1 MTNKRTRMLRWL
13 SLMLLLITAK
23 PSMAAPP
30 VPTGVP
36 TYAPGQVL
44 VGTRSGAR
52 LSILT
57 ALPGVLDARPLL
69 PDLYLLSVP
78 EGEEMTVAKA
88 LASRP
93 DVAYASPNYLIA
105 EPPLASSQMVTPDDE
120 PMWTRSHLAQV
131 SSCVV
136 ADTLRMALTPGG
148 EPLPENTLPSGSSQ
162 VYVVFDYQ
170 GCNDQLVRVQVY
182 WLDQVPPELIDP
194 FTRIEVLNGSG
205 TQSFLLPAWEYF
217 PEGTFPIG
225 QYTTVLQVP
234 PDEAPNSGWSPVST
248 ASWYVSTRPN
258 DPWYLSPS
266 NYQWPLHN
274 TGYWGTP
281 DADIDAPEAWDVTTG
296 WDGIVVAVIGT
307 GVTLDHEDLVN
318 KIWVN
323 RDEIPG
329 NGQDDDGNGYVDDVH
344 GYDFAGDN
352 VEDPA
357 NQDADP
363 SDQIGYG
370 TFAAGIIGAEAN
382 NELGIAGVA
391 WNVPIM
397 PVKVLAPWRMPDG
410 SILPAGY
417 MSDLIEG
424 LRYAVDNGAR
434 VIYSAPVVWTD
445 DPEKIG
451 ALEQAIQ
458 YVVERGGLVIAPTGD
473 DGKDWCRYPACFKEV
488 LSVGATDPR
497 DGLWERSNWGP
508 YMDLVAPG
516 VLILSICEPGL
527 PLRCPSYG
535 VVRYDQTAWA
545 AAHVAGAAALV
556 WSVNPDRTP
565 QQVWEVLERS
575 ADDLGAPGK
584 DDRYGYGR
592 LNIGRAVRETPH
604 KFMLQPSR
612 LEFIAHDGM
621 NEVCQTLSNPA
632 MGPFAWGAQT
642 SVSWLTV
649 KGPSGP
655 FTPSQVE
662 VCVRPSEL
670 PDYTVYEAPLTVF
683 SRIDPGATVSVPVLV
698 NYMHRDVLEWFF
710 LPLLIRTSPRP

>member
-1 MTNKRTRMLRWL
+1 
-13 SLMLLLITAK
+13 
-23 PSMAAPP
+23 MASPP
-30 VPTGVP
+30 VPTSLP
-36 TYAPGQVL
+36 TYAAGQVL
-44 VGTRSGAR
+44 VGLRSGTQ
-52 LSILT
+52 LSTLSE
-57 ALPGVLDARPLL
+57 LPGVLDARPLL

-78 EGEEMTVAKA
+78 EGQEMAIVKT

-93 DVAYASPNYLIA
+93 DVAYASLNYLIA
-105 EPPLASSQMVTPDDE
+105 EPPLAPSQMVTLDDE
-120 PMWTRSHLAQV
+120 PAWGRPHPAQV

-136 ADTLRMALTPGG
+136 TDTLRMALIPGG

-170 GCNDQLVRVQVY
+170 DCNDQLVRVQVY
-182 WLDQVPPELIDP
+182 WLDRVPPELIDP
-194 FTRIEVLNGSG
+194 FTQVEVLNGSG
-205 TQSFLLPAWEYF
+205 TRSFMLPAWEYF
-217 PEGTFPIG
+217 PEGVFPIG

-234 PDEAPNSGWSPVST
+234 PDEAPNSGWAPVST

-266 NYQWPLHN
+266 NYQWTLHN
-274 TGYWGTP
+274 TGYWGIS
-281 DADIDAPEAWDVTTG
+281 DADIDAPEAWDVTVG

-307 GVTLDHEDLVN
+307 GVALDHVELVN
-318 KIWVN
+318 RIWVN
-323 RDEIPG
+323 EDEIPG
-329 NGQDDDGNGYVDDVH
+329 NGQDDDGNGYVDDVQ
-344 GYDFAGDN
+344 GYDFADD
-352 VEDPA
+352 DP
-357 NQDADP
+357 DP
-363 SDQIGYG
+363 TDHFGYG
-370 TFAAGIIGAEAN
+370 TFAAGIIAAETN
-382 NELGIAGVA
+382 NEVGIAGVA
-391 WNVPIM
+391 WNARLM
-397 PVKVLAPWRMPDG
+397 PVKVTRTFRTPEGAPYPG
-410 SILPAGY
+410 GY
-417 MSDLIEG
+417 MADLIEG

-473 DGKDWCRYPACFKEV
+473 DGKDWCRYPACFRDV
-488 LSVGATDPR
+488 LSVGASDPR

-527 PLRCPSYG
+527 PLRCPTYG

-584 DDRYGYGR
+584 DDRFGYGR
-592 LNIGRAVRETPH
+592 LNVGQAVRETPH
-604 KFMLQPSR
+604 KLMLQPSELR
-612 LEFIAHDGM
+612 FIVHDDM
-621 NEVCQTLSNPA
+621 AQVCQTLSNPA

-642 SVSWLTV
+642 NVNWLTV
-649 KGPSGP
+649 KGPLGP
-655 FTPSQVE
+655 FTPSQIE
-662 VCVRPSEL
+662 VCVRPSAL
-670 PDYTVYEAPLTVF
+670 PEYTVYEAPLTVF

-698 NYMHRDVLEWFF
+698 NYMHRAELEWLF
-710 LPLLIRTSPRP
+710 LPLLIHNTSPRP